1 MSPVRES
8 NPFVA
13 WLMARSDG
21 QLCAIVATLF
31 WLYTV
36 ANKMLVRGTLLA
48 VKQVPFLATP
58 AAYAL
63 QYLIM
68 VPALIFVH
76 WSAFKIGLPR
86 ARLARAL
93 VLQLALVLGLAIFAR
108 FALDVADTSLYYRGD
123 MNLFE
128 ILEVGVRPVVLAP
141 LIALSTGLDI
151 MFQYSIALGLIAG
164 VLAWKRYQTE
174 AAARA
179 AFALEAE
186 RARRMALRRQLDPH
200 SLFNT
205 LNAVAAAIRSAPN
218 TAIAMLASLGDLL
231 RETLEEERE
240 ISTVEEE
247 FALAGRYLSLYALRF
262 PDRLRVAIDTPQD
275 CAGVLVPSLLLQP
288 LVENAA
294 LHGVESGAAQVEV
307 HLAATRA
314 GDDGVRIAIENT
326 VAPEARM
333 PAPAESPGIGLRN
346 TWNRLTTHYGAHFDL
361 HWERPSAD
369 RVRLVLDLPAAPLA
383 AGA

>member
-1 MSPVRES
+1 MATQLPRRGRLRRGSFRGPARRLRRACAGAVSTATVSDSWLRRLCPGAPTGRNDARMSSVPES

-58 AAYAL
+58 EVYAL

-76 WSAFKIGLPR
+76 WSAFKVGLPR

-108 FALDVADTSLYYRGD
+108 FALDVADTALYYRGD

-128 ILEVGVRPVVLAP
+128 ILEVGVRPVFHAP

-151 MFQYSIALGLIAG
+151 IFQYSIALALIAG

-205 LNAVAAAIRSAPN
+205 LNAVAAAIRTAPN
-218 TAIAMLASLGDLL
+218 TAIA
-231 RETLEEERE
+231 
-240 ISTVEEE
+240 
-247 FALAGRYLSLYALRF
+247 
-262 PDRLRVAIDTPQD
+262 
-275 CAGVLVPSLLLQP
+275 
-288 LVENAA
+288 
-294 LHGVESGAAQVEV
+294 
-307 HLAATRA
+307 
-314 GDDGVRIAIENT
+314 
-326 VAPEARM
+326 
-333 PAPAESPGIGLRN
+333 
-346 TWNRLTTHYGAHFDL
+346 
-361 HWERPSAD
+361 
-369 RVRLVLDLPAAPLA
+369 
-383 AGA
+383 